1 MGFLK
6 KKKKEEIV
14 DQTEQAMPQPPEP
27 PNLEKK
33 KQEHSLPE
41 TEEPPKTQYVEVYP
55 YAQEMQTMIELLQ
68 RMNEHLE
75 ESKVL
80 LRRGI
85 ELSEEDE

>member
-1 MGFLK
+1 MGFLR

-27 PNLEKK
+27 PKPEKK
-33 KQEHSLPE
+33 KEEKVLPE
-41 TEEPPKTQYVEVYP
+41 PQEPAPPHIIEVYP